1 MRKGYLML
9 LFACLFAVP
18 AFGFCKHEN
27 YIGDNDVTGWMYS
40 YYSSWTPGS
49 APSGG
54 LENENFYIGR
64 VRPLKRFTNEATQV
78 IQDGEITRRKNRGL
92 LWWCP
97 INEST
102 WTSLPRYAFDSE
114 AFSMWSYVTIYGNW
128 TQGFLRQPGAF
139 ADVCHKNGVQTAC
152 VSAAPWAVSLSSTD
166 GGHGQNYQALI
177 DGGYEKLLKLFCY
190 YGIDGLGFNSEQTW
204 GMRNGMK
211 TLIANCQSHKTDNN
225 GYNGLSDRLHFDF
238 YQFNSSLTTSQQS
251 GYNWDDFFPNA
262 NGFFLNYNWTNSIL
276 ATSASAATQLGGS
289 SYDVYAGMDMQGGNA
304 GFHWDYI
311 KSNNVSV
318 GIWGAHN
325 KNMLY
330 EGAVADGSTAKAI
343 QNCYLRRCEQFFTG
357 GTKNP
362 VNDIDVS
369 AGSCSPS
376 SSFHGV
382 AKLVAAKSTLSWTA
396 NDYFPFI
403 TYLNLGNG
411 KFFNNEGV
419 TTYNDEWYNI
429 GMQDFMPTWRWWI
442 TTSYMG
448 RSTSYVPSDTHA
460 SFTYEDAW
468 FGGSCLKL
476 TFDNSV
482 SGWRYIQLF
491 KTQFPIADA
500 NYTLRVRYKAL
511 SGSAN
516 MQYTM
521 SKEGAESTIITQSMG
536 TMKAGTGEWQVIEKA
551 VPTNIVGS
559 TMAQLGMR
567 FNNIVDGTEILI
579 GEIALVK
586 NGVTYAPVCPTL
598 AKTDILKVTSNGIDF
613 KTTWN
618 SHLDGS
624 STATEPAVTSCDGI
638 GSVIIPGGDTGS
650 STGVTRA
657 STMSCTL
664 SGTSNHSERY
674 LTSFSVSGTQGASLA
689 SGTIQS
695 GTRKNLYYDLRN
707 TKSLEVKRGE
717 TISISPTWNGSWMM
731 GYVYVDW
738 NNDGD
743 FADSGEYMASPY
755 NINGTS
761 YSTSIWAKPKDFT
774 IPADAALGTY
784 TIRYT
789 VDWNSQSG
797 NDTNDQGA
805 SYPCGRTS
813 STAPDNYTAD
823 NGGCMVDFELKVTN
837 DASGSDANGSEG
849 TATTYTPSGRNAW
862 EPVYNDEV
870 DTWYFEI
877 WGQQCGGEPQL
888 ITCTTSWAAYAVEA
902 PFDLDG
908 AAGYRV
914 GVRAVAPDG
923 VTKSDIQWSSYLD
936 ASHITILEGYSVD
949 KPVIKPN
956 ETFTVSFDDKN
967 HSEAV
972 SWKIYRSKDNTLMA
986 TFTGGTSFSTTLSE
1000 KGLYDLEVTYTNQ
1013 NGATV
1018 TEKKRAMIQVS
1029 GEEVGAVPE
1038 IYTLNVDNNTKS
1050 ITSNPTVTFDFD
1062 YTGRPSEGST
1072 SQALRLQEQA
1082 FCFQA
1087 ASLKT
1092 DGMNFGTSPF
1102 TIAFWFKIENFI
1114 TDEVGLFAISSPSD
1128 TWPANNWGYIW
1139 SSLKPSSL
1147 SFCFRRESVN
1157 GQVGFDL
1164 QDFNFTP
1171 GYWYHIAIASDYK
1184 SSQGRNINIFVNGA
1198 SIASDGYISNTN
1210 NGTKESF
1217 TSTNWTTD
1225 LYSWKTDNNF
1235 GIGAQLNG
1243 RSAID
1248 GYIDEVQIWNTAK
1261 TSNEILDLME
1271 HQETIANDL
1280 MFYWDFES
1288 AAVNKKFTSTGQG
1301 NTAQGFVTKA
1311 SLAGTSDGVNNPDIA
1326 SDENLVTPTLAAGS
1340 PFLAGSYPV
1349 NTTASWKFTGTP
1361 VSKGTPTAGV
1371 DGADQSGTMSVGYD
1385 TEGEYVAT
1393 LTLENDHGQDSRDIT
1408 VYVVDG
1414 TVDLEG
1420 NVVENLSVY
1429 PNPFT
1434 DAVILTFAKAG
1445 NYTIEV
1451 MGLDGRLLKSG
1462 TVNASACQMS
1472 RIAVEGEAGTYLV
1485 RIKQQDKVVQTL
1497 KLIKK

>member
-54 LENENFYIGR
+54 SENENFYIGR
-64 VRPLKRFTNEATQV
+64 VRPLKRFTNTATQV
-78 IQDGEITRRKNRGL
+78 IQDGETTRRSNRGL

-102 WTSLPRYAFDSE
+102 WTSLPRYTFDSE

-139 ADVCHKNGVQTAC
+139 ADVCHKNGVQNAC
-152 VSAAPWAVSLSSTD
+152 VSSAPWAVGLTSTD

-177 DGGYEKLLKLFCY
+177 NGGADKLLKLFRY
-190 YGIDGLGFNSEQTW
+190 YGIDGLGFNSEQNW
-204 GMRNGMK
+204 GMRSGMK
-211 TLIANCQSHKTDNN
+211 TLIQNCQDKKAT
-225 GYNGLSDRLHFDF
+225 YGLEDRLHFDF
-238 YQFNSSLTTSQQS
+238 YQFNSSLSTSQQG
-251 GYNWDDFFPNA
+251 GYNWDDFFPDA

-276 ATSASAATQLGGS
+276 SSSASAATSLGGS

-304 GFHWDYI
+304 GFHWEYI
-311 KSNNVSV
+311 NSNNVSV

-330 EGAVADGSTAKAI
+330 EGAVTDGSTPKAI
-343 QNCYLRRCEQFFTG
+343 QNCYLRRSEQFFTG

-362 VNDIDVS
+362 VNDIAVS
-369 AGSCSPS
+369 GGSCSPS

-382 AKLVAAKSTLSWTA
+382 AKLVAAKSALSWTT

-411 KFFNNEGV
+411 QFFNNEGV

-429 GMQDFMPTWRWWI
+429 GMQDHLPTWRWWI
-442 TTSYMG
+442 TDTYMG
-448 RSTSYVPSDTHA
+448 RSTSNVPSDTHA
-460 SFTYEDAW
+460 TFTFDDAW
-468 FGGSCLKL
+468 FGGSCMKL
-476 TFDNSV
+476 TFDNAV
-482 SGWRYIQLF
+482 SSGFRYIQLF

-521 SKEGAESTIITQSMG
+521 SKEGAESTIITQAMG
-536 TMKAGTGEWQVIEKA
+536 TMEAGTGEWQVIEKA

-567 FNNIVDGTEILI
+567 FNKIAAGTEILI

-624 STATEPAVTSCDGI
+624 STATEPAVTSCNFGGI
-638 GSVIIPGGDTGS
+638 SIPGQVTTVTMNPAVRPENLACTPSGNMTGS
-650 STGVTRA
+650 
-657 STMSCTL
+657 
-664 SGTSNHSERY
+664 RY
-674 LTSFSVSGTQGASLA
+674 LSTINVKRGYTNVLA
-689 SGTIQS
+689 NTTIQS
-695 GTRKNLYYDLRN
+695 STTDAMYND
-707 TKSLEVKRGE
+707 KRST
-717 TISISPTWNGSWMM
+717 TISVTAGNTYTLNASYSGVWMQ
-731 GYVYVDW
+731 GYLFIDW
-738 NNDGD
+738 NDNGNFTDDGEFVAYD
-743 FADSGEYMASPY
+743 ASADERFQTA
-755 NINGTS
+755 
-761 YSTSIWAKPKDFT
+761 YSFT
-774 IPADAALGTY
+774 VPSDATNGTY
-784 TIRYT
+784 TLRFMVAWFDDPST
-789 VDWNSQSG
+789 
-797 NDTNDQGA
+797 A
-805 SYPCGRTS
+805 SPCGYNDM
-813 STAPDNYTAD
+813 AGH
-823 NGGCMVDFELKVTN
+823 GGSITDFELQVSGGTGTGITTTIVSQGDGTN
-837 DASGSDANGSEG
+837 ASEG
-849 TATTYTPSGRNAW
+849 SATTYTPSGRNAW

-902 PFDLDG
+902 PFDVDG

-923 VTKSDIQWSSYLD
+923 VTKSDIQWSSYLE
-936 ASHITILEGYSVD
+936 SSKLTILEGYSVD
-949 KPVIKPN
+949 KPVIKPD

-967 HSEAV
+967 HSEAT

-1013 NGATV
+1013 NGAAV

-1050 ITSNPTVTFDFD
+1050 ITLNPTVTFDFD

-1072 SQALRLQEQA
+1072 SKALRLQEQA

-1087 ASLKT
+1087 PDLKA

-1114 TDEVGLFAISSPSD
+1114 TNEVGLFAISSPSD
-1128 TWPANNWGYIW
+1128 SWPANNWGYIW
-1139 SSLKPSSL
+1139 STLSPNSL

-1157 GQVGFDL
+1157 GQVGFNL
-1164 QDFNFTP
+1164 KDFNFTP
-1171 GYWYHIAIASDYK
+1171 GYWYHIAIASNYD
-1184 SSQGRNINIFVNGA
+1184 SSKGRNINIFVNGA
-1198 SIASDGYISNTN
+1198 SIASDGYISNTST
-1210 NGTKESF
+1210 GTQTSF

-1225 LYSWKTDNNF
+1225 LYSWKTNNNF
-1235 GIGAQLNG
+1235 GIGAQMFG

-1261 TSNEILDLME
+1261 TESDIINLME
-1271 HQETIANDL
+1271 HQETIASDL

-1288 AAVNKKFTSTGQG
+1288 DAVNKFFTSTGQG
-1301 NTAQGFVTKA
+1301 TTASGFVTKS
-1311 SLAGTSDGVNNPDIA
+1311 SLVGTSDGAENPDIKA
-1326 SDENLVTPTLAAGS
+1326 DENLVTPTLAAGS

-1361 VSKGTPTAGV
+1361 ASKGTPTEGAN
-1371 DGADQSGTMSVGYD
+1371 GADESGTMSVSYD

-1393 LTLENDHGQDSRDIT
+1393 LTLENDYGQDSKNIT
-1408 VYVVDG
+1408 VYVADG

-1485 RIKQQDKVVQTL
+1485 RIKQQDKVIQTL

>member
-18 AFGFCKHEN
+18 AFGVKHDN
-27 YIGDNDVTGWMYS
+27 YIGDNDVSSSWMHS

-49 APSGG
+49 APTGG
-54 LENENFYIGR
+54 AENENFYIGR
-64 VRPLKRFTNEATQV
+64 VRPLKRFTNTATQV
-78 IQDGEITRRKNRGL
+78 IQDGETTRRSNRGL

-152 VSAAPWAVSLSSTD
+152 VSAAAWAATLSSND

-177 DGGYEKLLKLFCY
+177 DGGYDKLLKLFCY

-204 GMRNGMK
+204 NMRSDMK
-211 TLIANCQSHKTDNN
+211 TLIANCQSHKTDNS

-238 YQFNSSLTTSQQS
+238 YQFASSLTTSQQS

-262 NGFFLNYNWTNSIL
+262 NGFFLNYNWSSSIL
-276 ATSASAATQLGGS
+276 SSSASAATSLGGS
-289 SYDVYAGMDMQGGNA
+289 SYDVYAGMDMQGGTA

-311 KSNNVSV
+311 NSNNVSV

-330 EGAVADGSTAKAI
+330 EGAVADGSTPKAI

-357 GTKNP
+357 GTQNP
-362 VNDIDVS
+362 VNDIAVS

-376 SSFHGV
+376 TSFHGV

-411 KFFNNEGV
+411 RFFNNEGV
-419 TTYNDEWYNI
+419 TTYDDEWYNI

-448 RSTSYVPSDTHA
+448 RSTSNVPSDTHA
-460 SFTYEDAW
+460 SFTYDDAW
-468 FGGSCLKL
+468 FGGSCMKL

-500 NYTLRVRYKAL
+500 NYTLRVRYKVL

-521 SKEGAESTIITQSMG
+521 SKEGAESTAITQAMG

-551 VPTNIVGS
+551 VPTNIVGY

-567 FNNIVDGTEILI
+567 FNNIADGTEILI

-586 NGVTYAPVCPTL
+586 NGVTYTPVCPTL
-598 AKTDILKVTSNGIDF
+598 AKTEILKVTGNGIDF
-613 KTTWN
+613 KTSWN

-638 GSVIIPGGDTGS
+638 GGVVIPGGDTES

-657 STMSCTL
+657 ETMSCTY
-664 SGTSNHSERY
+664 SGNSSHSERY
-674 LTSFSVSGTQGASLA
+674 LSSISVSCNDDSSTALTA
-689 SGTIQS
+689 TTIQS
-695 GTRKNLYYDLRN
+695 GTKKAIYWDLRG
-707 TKSLEVKRGE
+707 T
-717 TISISPTWNGSWMM
+717 SIVVAPGKTYTLNANWNGSWMM
-731 GYVYVDW
+731 GYLFIDW

-743 FADSGEYMASPY
+743 FTDTDEYVAYDATEDGTFQTAYSFTVPAS
-755 NINGTS
+755 TE
-761 YSTSIWAKPKDFT
+761 
-774 IPADAALGTY
+774 LGTY
-784 TIRYT
+784 TLRFE
-789 VDWNSQSG
+789 VAWFDSE
-797 NDTNDQGA
+797 DEAD
-805 SYPCGRTS
+805 PCGYS
-813 STAPDNYTAD
+813 SIKT
-823 NGGCMVDFELKVTN
+823 NGGCIADFELKVTN
-837 DASGSDANGSEG
+837 DTSDSDANGSEG
-849 TATTYTPSGRNAW
+849 SVTVYHPSDRNAW

-949 KPVIKPN
+949 KPVIKPD

-1000 KGLYDLEVTYTNQ
+1000 KGLYDLEVTYKNL

-1029 GEEVGAVPE
+1029 GEEVGAMPE
-1038 IYTLNVDNNTKS
+1038 IYTLDVDNNTKS
-1050 ITSNPTVTFDFD
+1050 ITSNPTVTFDFN

-1087 ASLKT
+1087 ADLKT

-1171 GYWYHIAIASDYK
+1171 GYWYHVAIASNYD
-1184 SSQGRNINIFVNGA
+1184 SSKGRNINIFVNGA

-1210 NGTKESF
+1210 AGTKETF

-1261 TSNEILDLME
+1261 TADEILDLME
-1271 HQETIANDL
+1271 HQETIASDL

-1301 NTAQGFVTKA
+1301 NTAPGFVTKA
-1311 SLAGTSDGVNNPDIA
+1311 SLAGTSDGADNPDIA
-1326 SDENLVTPTLAAGS
+1326 ADENLVTPTLAAGS

-1361 VSKGTPTAGV
+1361 ASKGTPTAGV
-1371 DGADQSGTMSVGYD
+1371 SGADESGTMSVGYD

-1393 LTLENDHGQDSRDIT
+1393 LTLENDYGQDSRDIT

>member
-18 AFGFCKHEN
+18 AFGVKHDN
-27 YIGDNDVTGWMYS
+27 YIGDNDVSSSWMHS

-49 APSGG
+49 APTGG
-54 LENENFYIGR
+54 EENENFYIGR

-78 IQDGEITRRKNRGL
+78 IQDGETTRRKNRGL

-128 TQGFLRQPGAF
+128 TQGLLRQPGAF

-152 VSAAPWAVSLSSTD
+152 VSAAAWAATLSSND

-177 DGGYEKLLKLFCY
+177 DGGYDKLLKLFCY

-204 GMRNGMK
+204 GMRSDMK
-211 TLIANCQSHKTDNN
+211 TLIANCQSHKTDNS

-238 YQFNSSLTTSQQS
+238 YQFASSLTTSQQS

-262 NGFFLNYNWTNSIL
+262 NGFFLNYNWSSSIL
-276 ATSASAATQLGGS
+276 SSSASAATSLGGS
-289 SYDVYAGMDMQGGNA
+289 SYDVYAGMDMQGGTA

-311 KSNNVSV
+311 NSNNVSV

-330 EGAVADGSTAKAI
+330 EGAVADGSTPKAI

-357 GTKNP
+357 GTQNP
-362 VNDIDVS
+362 VNDIAVS

-376 SSFHGV
+376 TSFHGV

-411 KFFNNEGV
+411 RFFNNEGV
-419 TTYNDEWYNI
+419 TTYDDEWYNI

-442 TTSYMG
+442 TDTYMG
-448 RSTSYVPSDTHA
+448 RSTSNVPSDTHA
-460 SFTYEDAW
+460 SFTYDDAW
-468 FGGSCLKL
+468 FGGSCMKL

-491 KTQFPIADA
+491 KTQFPIEDA

-521 SKEGAESTIITQSMG
+521 SKEGAESTVITQAMG

-551 VPTNIVGS
+551 VPTNIVGY

-567 FNNIVDGTEILI
+567 FNNIADGTEILI

-598 AKTDILKVTSNGIDF
+598 AKTEILKVTGNGIDF
-613 KTTWN
+613 KTSWN

-638 GSVIIPGGDTGS
+638 GGVVIPGGDTES

-657 STMSCTL
+657 ETMSCTY
-664 SGTSNHSERY
+664 SGNSSHSERY
-674 LTSFSVSGTQGASLA
+674 LSSISVSCNDDSSTALA
-689 SGTIQS
+689 ATTIQS
-695 GTRKNLYYDLRN
+695 GTKKAIYWDLRG
-707 TKSLEVKRGE
+707 T
-717 TISISPTWNGSWMM
+717 SIVVAPGKTYTLNANWNGSWMM
-731 GYVYVDW
+731 GYLFIDW

-743 FADSGEYMASPY
+743 FTDTDEYVAYDATEDGTFQTAYSFTVPAS
-755 NINGTS
+755 TE
-761 YSTSIWAKPKDFT
+761 
-774 IPADAALGTY
+774 LGTY
-784 TIRYT
+784 TLRFE
-789 VDWNSQSG
+789 VAWFDSE
-797 NDTNDQGA
+797 DAAD
-805 SYPCGRTS
+805 PCGYS
-813 STAPDNYTAD
+813 SIKT
-823 NGGCMVDFELKVTN
+823 NGGCIADFELKVTN
-837 DASGSDANGSEG
+837 DTSDSDANGSEG
-849 TATTYTPSGRNAW
+849 SVTVYHPSDRNAW

-949 KPVIKPN
+949 KPVIKPD

-1000 KGLYDLEVTYTNQ
+1000 KGLYDLEVTYKNL

-1029 GEEVGAVPE
+1029 GEEVGAMPE
-1038 IYTLNVDNNTKS
+1038 IYTLDVDNNTKS

-1087 ASLKT
+1087 ADLKT

-1171 GYWYHIAIASDYK
+1171 GYWYHVAIASNYD
-1184 SSQGRNINIFVNGA
+1184 SSKGRNINIFVNGA
-1198 SIASDGYISNTN
+1198 SIASDGYISDTN
-1210 NGTKESF
+1210 AGTKASF

-1261 TSNEILDLME
+1261 TADEILDLME
-1271 HQETIANDL
+1271 HQETIASDL

-1288 AAVNKKFTSTGQG
+1288 AAVNKKFTSTGKG
-1301 NTAQGFVTKA
+1301 NTAPGFVTKA
-1311 SLAGTSDGVNNPDIA
+1311 SLAGTSDGADNPDIA
-1326 SDENLVTPTLAAGS
+1326 ADENLVTPTLAAGS

-1361 VSKGTPTAGV
+1361 ASKGTPTAGV
-1371 DGADQSGTMSVGYD
+1371 SGADESGTMSVGYD

-1393 LTLENDHGQDSRDIT
+1393 LTLENDYGQDSRDIT

>member
-18 AFGFCKHEN
+18 AFGVKHDN
-27 YIGDNDVTGWMYS
+27 YIGDNDVSSSWMHS

-49 APSGG
+49 APTGG
-54 LENENFYIGR
+54 AENENFYIGR
-64 VRPLKRFTNEATQV
+64 VRPLKRFTNTATQV
-78 IQDGEITRRKNRGL
+78 IQDGETTRRSNRGL

-152 VSAAPWAVSLSSTD
+152 VSAAAWAATLSSND

-177 DGGYEKLLKLFCY
+177 DGGYDKLLKLFCY

-204 GMRNGMK
+204 NMRSDMK
-211 TLIANCQSHKTDNN
+211 TLIANCQSHKTDNS

-238 YQFNSSLTTSQQS
+238 YQFASSLTTSQQS

-262 NGFFLNYNWTNSIL
+262 NGFFLNYNWSSSIL
-276 ATSASAATQLGGS
+276 SSSASAATSLGGS
-289 SYDVYAGMDMQGGNA
+289 SYDVYAGMDMQGGTA

-311 KSNNVSV
+311 NSNNVSV

-362 VNDIDVS
+362 VNDIAVS

-411 KFFNNEGV
+411 RFFNNEGV
-419 TTYNDEWYNI
+419 TTYDDEWYNI

-448 RSTSYVPSDTHA
+448 RSTSNVPSDTHA
-460 SFTYEDAW
+460 SFTYDDAW
-468 FGGSCLKL
+468 FGGSCMKL

-491 KTQFPIADA
+491 KTQFPIEDA

-521 SKEGAESTIITQSMG
+521 SKEGAESTVITQAMG

-551 VPTNIVGS
+551 VPTNIVGY

-567 FNNIVDGTEILI
+567 FNNIADGTEILI

-586 NGVTYAPVCPTL
+586 NGVTYTPVCPTL
-598 AKTDILKVTSNGIDF
+598 AKTEILKVTGNGIDF
-613 KTTWN
+613 KTSWN

-638 GSVIIPGGDTGS
+638 GGVVIPGGDTES

-657 STMSCTL
+657 ETMSCTY
-664 SGTSNHSERY
+664 SGNSSHSERY
-674 LTSFSVSGTQGASLA
+674 LSSISVSCNDDSSTALA
-689 SGTIQS
+689 ATTIQS
-695 GTRKNLYYDLRN
+695 GTKKAIYWDLRG
-707 TKSLEVKRGE
+707 T
-717 TISISPTWNGSWMM
+717 SIVVAPGKTYTLNANWNGSWMM
-731 GYVYVDW
+731 GYLFIDW

-743 FADSGEYMASPY
+743 FTDTDEYVAYDATEDGTFQTAYSFTVPAS
-755 NINGTS
+755 TE
-761 YSTSIWAKPKDFT
+761 
-774 IPADAALGTY
+774 LGTY
-784 TIRYT
+784 TLRFE
-789 VDWNSQSG
+789 VAWFDSE
-797 NDTNDQGA
+797 DEAD
-805 SYPCGRTS
+805 PCGYS
-813 STAPDNYTAD
+813 SIKT
-823 NGGCMVDFELKVTN
+823 NGGCIADFELKVTN
-837 DASGSDANGSEG
+837 DTSDSDANGSEG
-849 TATTYTPSGRNAW
+849 SVTVYHPSDRNAW

-949 KPVIKPN
+949 KPVIKPD

-1000 KGLYDLEVTYTNQ
+1000 KGLYDLEVTYKNL

-1029 GEEVGAVPE
+1029 GEEVGAMPE
-1038 IYTLNVDNNTKS
+1038 IYTLDVDNNTKS
-1050 ITSNPTVTFDFD
+1050 ITSNPTVTFDFN

-1087 ASLKT
+1087 ADLKT

-1171 GYWYHIAIASDYK
+1171 GYWYHVAIASNYD
-1184 SSQGRNINIFVNGA
+1184 SSKGRNINIFVNGA

-1210 NGTKESF
+1210 AGTKETF

-1261 TSNEILDLME
+1261 TADEILDLME
-1271 HQETIANDL
+1271 HQETIASDL

-1301 NTAQGFVTKA
+1301 NTAPGFVTKA
-1311 SLAGTSDGVNNPDIA
+1311 SLAGTSDGADNPDIA
-1326 SDENLVTPTLAAGS
+1326 ADENLVTPTLAAGS

-1361 VSKGTPTAGV
+1361 ASKGTPTAGV
-1371 DGADQSGTMSVGYD
+1371 SGADESGTMSVGYD

-1393 LTLENDHGQDSRDIT
+1393 LTLENDYGQDSRDIT

-1462 TVNASACQMS
+1462 TMNASACQMS

>member
-521 SKEGAESTIITQSMG
+521 SKEGDESTIITQAMG
-536 TMKAGTGEWQVIEKA
+536 TMKAGTGEWQVIEKG

-567 FNNIVDGTEILI
+567 FNKIAAGTEILI

-586 NGVTYAPVCPTL
+586 NGATYAPVAPTL
-598 AKTDILKVTSNGIDF
+598 DSAKTKILKTTHKGVDF
-613 KTTWN
+613 KVIWN
-618 SHLDGS
+618 SVVSESGEGS
-624 STATEPAVTSCDGI
+624 STPVYGN
-638 GSVIIPGGDTGS
+638 
-650 STGVTRA
+650 TGVNLA
-657 STMSCTL
+657 
-664 SGTSNHSERY
+664 TS
-674 LTSFSVSGTQGASLA
+674 
-689 SGTIQS
+689 
-695 GTRKNLYYDLRN
+695 
-707 TKSLEVKRGE
+707 
-717 TISISPTWNGSWMM
+717 
-731 GYVYVDW
+731 
-738 NNDGD
+738 
-743 FADSGEYMASPY
+743 
-755 NINGTS
+755 
-761 YSTSIWAKPKDFT
+761 
-774 IPADAALGTY
+774 
-784 TIRYT
+784 
-789 VDWNSQSG
+789 
-797 NDTNDQGA
+797 
-805 SYPCGRTS
+805 
-813 STAPDNYTAD
+813 
-823 NGGCMVDFELKVTN
+823 
-837 DASGSDANGSEG
+837 G
-849 TATTYTPSGRNAW
+849 TATSSLDAYDETSWGGTLYPETNAVDGRESTKFWSSKGPSVGSTFTVDLGSSKKVSEIKLVMGTSDNPAGAVIEISTDNSNWTQVGSSFGGVSTVTVDAAGATARYVRLRHTASTNSWQQLFEFYVFEYGLVDENVSVSADAW
-862 EPVYNDEV
+862 KSVYNDDV

-877 WGQQCGGEPQL
+877 WGQQNGAEPQL
-888 ITCTTSWAAYAVEA
+888 LTTTTTWAGYVVEM
-902 PFDLDG
+902 PFNLDG
-908 AAGYRV
+908 TLELRA

-923 VTKSDIQWSSYLD
+923 VTKSEIVWSDYMD
-936 ASHITILEGYSVD
+936 ASNITVLNNIVIS

-956 ETFTVSFDDKN
+956 EDFYVAFEDPNHAEASWQIANSATGEVVATVANGKLVEFAD
-967 HSEAV
+967 
-972 SWKIYRSKDNTLMA
+972 
-986 TFTGGTSFSTTLSE
+986 GLSE
-1000 KGLYDLEVTYTNQ
+1000 VGSYDVTVNGVKTPGLIQISPAET
-1013 NGATV
+1013 GA
-1018 TEKKRAMIQVS
+1018 M
-1029 GEEVGAVPE
+1029 PE
-1038 IYTLNVDNNTKS
+1038 IYTLVSDKS
-1050 ITSNPTVTFDFD
+1050 EMKGGNLETATVSYTSRDADGSVSKGLRVGDPYAFVARVNDPANASTTEFAKRAP
-1062 YTGRPSEGST
+1062 YTY
-1072 SQALRLQEQA
+1072 
-1082 FCFQA
+1082 C
-1087 ASLKT
+1087 
-1092 DGMNFGTSPF
+1092 M
-1102 TIAFWFKIENFI
+1102 WFKI
-1114 TDEVGLFAISSPSD
+1114 TDLIHSTQGINLLYKTD
-1128 TWPANNWGYIW
+1128 YTCDWPQNNWGEFWCQIRPEGAKK
-1139 SSLKPSSL
+1139 SPSGTCVENEL
-1147 SFCFRRESVN
+1147 SFNVCGWSVHDNARTGMTN
-1157 GQVGFDL
+1157 GEAL
-1164 QDFNFTP
+1164 QP
-1171 GYWYHIAIASDYK
+1171 GVWYHLAVALNTDKYETMWINGRQVAYSYDSSVFDYGCQ
-1184 SSQGRNINIFVNGA
+1184 SS
-1198 SIASDGYISNTN
+1198 SNTN
-1210 NGTKESF
+1210 SGAFNRMFTRLYVGASGVYKAGFNG
-1217 TSTNWTTD
+1217 
-1225 LYSWKTDNNF
+1225 
-1235 GIGAQLNG
+1235 I
-1243 RSAID
+1243 
-1248 GYIDEVQIWNTAK
+1248 IDEVQCWDKVLTTDEVREAMRGYDKGSAPANLKGYWTFEETVEKTIRDTARVVFPNWGNG
-1261 TSNEILDLME
+1261 TAEAVGYYSTTPAINDNPTATADDLYEKFMGD
-1271 HQETIANDL
+1271 QP
-1280 MFYWDFES
+1280 
-1288 AAVNKKFTSTGQG
+1288 AAGCPIIPGSYDV
-1301 NTAQGFVTKA
+1301 VT
-1311 SLAGTSDGVNNPDIA
+1311 
-1326 SDENLVTPTLAAGS
+1326 TPTWRCVGGEGTITPNSYNATSGS
-1340 PFLAGSYPV
+1340 ATVSNALDADPFRVYL
-1349 NTTASWKFTGTP
+1349 K
-1361 VSKGTPTAGV
+1361 
-1371 DGADQSGTMSVGYD
+1371 
-1385 TEGEYVAT
+1385 
-1393 LTLENDHGQDSRDIT
+1393 LENSWGASEEKYVDIIVSDWT
-1408 VYVVDG
+1408 VGLDKAAAPK
-1414 TVDLEG
+1414 
-1420 NVVENLSVY
+1420 NMMVY
-1429 PNPFT
+1429 PNPF
-1434 DAVILTFAKAG
+1434 VEHVSMLFP
-1445 NYTIEV
+1445 
-1451 MGLDGRLLKSG
+1451 
-1462 TVNASACQMS
+1462 Q
-1472 RIAVEGEAGTYLV
+1472 EGEYSFLIMNMEGKCIAN
-1485 RIKQQDKVVQTL
+1485 QSKVVTAGEVVDLKINGESGLYVLQIRSKNDTL
-1497 KLIKK
+1497 LQSVKIEKK